1 MRAGYLDRRDS
12 ASNPPAMSWESILVA
27 AIVTNGVLLFG
38 YRVWRLS
45 KGGSTYDVVGGA
57 IVALLLGAIAAGFA
71 AGAEWLRWA
80 ALVYAALFAVVVMP
94 VWTLAVLI
102 PMRPGAIDLAFTA
115 VYWAGLVLIGMAALL
130 A

>member
-115 VYWAGLVLIGMAALL
+115 VYWAGLILIGMAALL